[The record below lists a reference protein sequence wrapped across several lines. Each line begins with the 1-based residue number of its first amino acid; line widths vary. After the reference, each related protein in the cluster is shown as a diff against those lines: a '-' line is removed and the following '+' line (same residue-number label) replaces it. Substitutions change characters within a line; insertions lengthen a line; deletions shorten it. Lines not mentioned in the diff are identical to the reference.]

1 MQILGVST
9 DDVESHRKFRE
20 ELSLPFPL
28 LADTKGEL
36 SAMYDALIEHG
47 DNKLSARKIVL
58 IDKNGKIIFRDE
70 GLKVGDEADWNAM
83 LDAVKAL

>member
-9 DDVESHRKFRE
+9 DGVESHRKYRE

-28 LADTKGEL
+28 LADTEGEL
-36 SAMYDALIEHG
+36 SAMYDALVVRGEA
-47 DNKLSARKIVL
+47 KQSARKIVL
-58 IDKNGKIIFRDE
+58 IDKTGKIVFRNE
-70 GLKVGDEADWNAM
+70 GLRVGDEAHWNEM